1 MLRIRQRIE
10 LLEEA
15 LLPVDEGPPLLLEIC
30 GVDEDGKVVE
40 TRVLKVPQFR
50 PKAGRDR
57 WGGRV
62 MRRRAHW

>member
-15 LLPVDEGPPLLLEIC
+15 LLPVEEGPPLILEIC

>member
-1 MLRIRQRIE
+1 MLKIRRRIE
-10 LLEEA
+10 LLEEE
-15 LLPVDEGPPLLLEIC
+15 LQPVEPGPPLILEIC

-40 TRVLKVPQFR
+40 TRVLEVPQFR